1 MLTKEELS
9 AEAFKAMKNSYA
21 PYSKYHVGA
30 AVLCKDGTVFWGT
43 NIENASFGATNCA

>member
-1 MLTKEELS
+1 MEETMNREKLI

-30 AVLCKDGTVFWGT
+30 AILT
-43 NIENASFGATNCA
+43 